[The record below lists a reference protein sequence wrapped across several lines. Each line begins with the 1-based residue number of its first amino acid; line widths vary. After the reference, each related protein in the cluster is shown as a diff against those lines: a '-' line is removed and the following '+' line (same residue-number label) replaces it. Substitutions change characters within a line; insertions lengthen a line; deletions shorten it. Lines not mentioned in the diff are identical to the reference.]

1 MNADK
6 PTRANR
12 VESAVRG
19 VLLCALLAAVAWA
32 YVNGSGAPPV
42 FEFSR

>member
-6 PTRANR
+6 PTRTDR
-12 VESAVRG
+12 VENAVRG

-32 YVNGSGAPPV
+32 YVNSGGVPPV
-42 FEFSR
+42 FEFSP